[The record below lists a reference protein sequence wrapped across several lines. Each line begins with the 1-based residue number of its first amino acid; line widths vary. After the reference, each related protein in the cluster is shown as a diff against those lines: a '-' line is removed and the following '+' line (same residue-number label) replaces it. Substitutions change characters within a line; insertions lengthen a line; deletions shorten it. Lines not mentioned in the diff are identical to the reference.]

1 MTRVIIVRH
10 GQSTYNIVRR
20 IQGLLDESELTE
32 KGRNDA
38 LKVGKALNHISFDAI
53 YCSPLKRAKQTAKII
68 YDEIKA
74 NLDNTPALQESPKI
88 KENH

>member
-38 LKVGKALNHISFDAI
+38 VKVGKALNNISFDAI
-53 YCSPLKRAKQTAKII
+53 YAVPSKEQNKQQQLSMMKLKLI
-68 YDEIKA
+68 
-74 NLDNTPALQESPKI
+74 
-88 KENH
+88 